1 MNLDEQMTV
10 NTLNTAATRRQ
21 FIQGSGG
28 GLLALKFGAI
38 KAQDDVPAYGRWED
52 IMRNKW
58 TWDRVARGT
67 HGTNCT
73 GNCAFNVY
81 VKNGIVWREEQQG
94 EYGHSSPDTPDYGP
108 RGCQKGLR
116 HAKYMYGKQRV
127 LYPMKR
133 VGIRG
138 EGKWERVTWKQAMD
152 EIADKFIDYTLE
164 YGPASITQG
173 AGTQAAMK
181 QTVFPAMGRFVA
193 TSGIEYPEAFAGVGD
208 LPTGLYMTTG
218 VPLLGDTMAAVFK
231 SKCCLVWFCNPAV
244 TRIPDAHFFWEARYN
259 GTEVIAIA
267 PEFTPTAMHSS
278 KWINPKPGT
287 DAALALSMVHVILEA
302 GLHDADFI
310 REQTDLPFLVRTD
323 NGKFLRETD
332 VVGGEGARD
341 NLFYIWDETTNALA
355 EAPATGNPPPPPGVP
370 IPVMNQGSIALGDLA
385 PALEGRFTVATAA
398 GDVEVTTVFE
408 MTRAKMA
415 EYAPEI
421 AADITGV
428 SPDVIRQVARKFAT
442 AGPAMIFTG
451 YRVCKWMHG
460 DLIQRAF
467 MLLLAITGN
476 QGKPG
481 TGIQIANYDFE
492 TQIAYMIADLP
503 PPRIATTSR
512 WDYTKANHKELTREV
527 YGEELSAHLDKYYQ
541 KAVDQRW
548 FPDYSQ
554 TPWKM
559 GIYTGSNAA
568 NWRVSG
574 KRWREEGFN
583 VLETVVTMTPD
594 MSATAMYSDYV
605 LPIAHHYERKDFML
619 ESRTPYAQVLDAAVP
634 PLGEAVDDFESYRRL
649 AEAISRRARE
659 RNIAPVQDS
668 MFGMPI
674 VRDMTKYLDQY
685 TMGGRFQSAEDIAQW
700 LMDNN
705 HGVPD
710 MKFSELAQKGIVR
723 VNDSDGIVYGPGSPY
738 DTKINRS
745 LIDKQAYQ
753 TLTSRQQF
761 YIDHDWF
768 MEEGEAL
775 PAYRE
780 PVSIKGYPLRMVMG
794 HVRHGIHSMWRDDSL
809 MLSLQRGEPDIY
821 VNPDDAAERGVAD
834 GDKIRVFNSF
844 GSFEVVAH
852 VSSMVQPGMTFMYHG
867 WDPMMFPGRQNFGA
881 VISSGGLIKP
891 TSMVGGYG
899 HITFRSFF
907 YEPNATFQ
915 DVTCDFAKHADSDAA

>member
-1 MNLDEQMTV
+1 MTV
-10 NTLNTAATRRQ
+10 ATTSRRNFLAGSGSTLMLLKYGNTAA
-21 FIQGSGG
+21 
-28 GLLALKFGAI
+28 
-38 KAQDDVPAYGRWED
+38 QDDAPAYRRWED

-81 VKNGIVWREEQQG
+81 VRNGIVWREEQQG

-133 VGIRG
+133 VGERG
-138 EGKWERVTWKQAMD
+138 EGKWERITWEQATE
-152 EIADKFIDYTLE
+152 EIADKFIDYTVE

-193 TSGIEYPEAFAGVGD
+193 ASGIEYPEAFAGVGD

-259 GTEVIAIA
+259 GTEVIAIS

-278 KWINPKPGT
+278 KWVNPEPGT

-341 NLFYIWDETTNALA
+341 NLFYVWDEATNQAVA
-355 EAPATGNPPPPPGVP
+355 APATGNPPPPPGVP
-370 IPVMNQGSIALGDLA
+370 IPVMNQGSIALGELV
-385 PALEGRFTVATAA
+385 PALEGRFTVGTFD

-408 MTRAKMA
+408 LTRAKMA
-415 EYAPEI
+415 DYTPE
-421 AADITGV
+421 AAAKITGV
-428 SPDVIRQVARKFAT
+428 SPDVIREVARKFAT

-460 DLIQRAF
+460 DLIQRSF

-481 TGIQIANYDFE
+481 AGIQIANYDFE

-512 WDYTKANHKELTREV
+512 WDYTRANHKELTREV
-527 YGEELSAHLDKYYQ
+527 YGEQLSKHLDKYYQ
-541 KAVDQRW
+541 ESIAQRW

-559 GIYTGSNAA
+559 GLYTGSNAA

-574 KRWREEGFN
+574 KRWREEGFDT
-583 VLETVVTMTPD
+583 LETVVTMTPD

-649 AEAISRRARE
+649 AEAISRRAKE
-659 RNIAPVQDS
+659 RNIAPVQDN

-685 TMGGRFQSAEDIAQW
+685 TMGGKFQSAEDIAQW

-723 VNDSDGIVYGPGSPY
+723 VNDADGIVYGPGSPY
-738 DTKINRS
+738 DTLINRS
-745 LIDKQAYQ
+745 LLDKQAYQ

-780 PVSIKGYPLRMVMG
+780 PVSNEGYPLRMVMG

-821 VNPDDAAERGVAD
+821 VNPDDAAERGVED
-834 GDKIRVFNSF
+834 GDQIRVFNSF

-852 VSSMVQPGMTFMYHG
+852 VSSMVRPGMTFMYHG

-891 TSMVGGYG
+891 TSLVGGYG
-899 HITFRSFF
+899 HITFRSFY

-915 DVTCDFAKHADSDAA
+915 DVTCDFELNEARAESA